1 MEKYII
7 ILFIIV
13 QSCAQVRS
21 PYYEHISSDVD
32 EENDSILVGYADYV
46 VQEND
51 TVQNGENSKEDAT
64 RYRVNSLRSDNY
76 DDFGE
81 YEEEQQE
88 KIIKKIYSES
98 RKDTTT
104 IYLNIHGI
112 ENNNSIVDI
121 DEILLEAEDL
131 FYSEDYK
138 KANQKFKFV
147 NETVSTELPEKYIS
161 DYYLAEDLI
170 TKNDFDDAL
179 LILNKLYKSDLTPAD
194 IQEKTTLRIG
204 QIYCIL
210 GQNKAAN
217 KFFKIFKNKYS
228 NSVYINLSDCTDGY

>member
-1 MEKYII
+1 MKKYLI

-21 PYYEHISSDVD
+21 PYYEHISSETE
-32 EENDSILVGYADYV
+32 EENDSIPVGYVEYEG
-46 VQEND
+46 QEND
-51 TVQNGENSKEDAT
+51 TIQNDENSNKSTT

-81 YEEEQQE
+81 YEEEQQG

-98 RKDTTT
+98 REDTTT

-112 ENNNSIVDI
+112 ENNNSIVNI
-121 DEILLEAEDL
+121 DDILLEAEDL
-131 FYSEDYK
+131 FYDEDYK
-138 KANQKFKFV
+138 KANQKFVFI
-147 NETVSTELPEKYIS
+147 NETVSSELPEKYIS
-161 DYYLAEDLI
+161 DYYLAENLI

-179 LILNKLYKSDLTPAD
+179 IMLNKLYNSELTPSD
-194 IQEKTTLRIG
+194 IREKTTLRIG

-210 GQNKAAN
+210 GQNNKAN
-217 KFFKIFKNKYS
+217 EYFKIFRNKYS
-228 NSVYINLSDCTDGY
+228 NSVYINLSDCNDG